1 MLTVTDPGSGRR
13 MTMST
18 NQPGVQ
24 LYVGGYL
31 DGVSGKGAGHY
42 YYKAFAGFTLETQ
55 TFPDAVNQSHF
66 PQAEL
71 RPGQDYL
78 NTVAFRFSAS

>member
-1 MLTVTDPGSGRR
+1 
-13 MTMST
+13 MST

-31 DGVSGKGAGHY
+31 EGVSRKGPVGC
-42 YYKAFAGFTLETQ
+42 YKAFAGFTLETQ
-55 TFPDAVNQSHF
+55 TFPDAVNYSHF

-71 RPGQDYL
+71 RPGDTYL
-78 NTVAFRFSAS
+78 NTMTFAFSAG